1 MTGLPKQPTTFP
13 CPSRGWS
20 GPLAGAP
27 RPRAFRGLGW
37 LGLRLRR
44 KIAPTLAAAV
54 TLLAI
59 CALSGCGYHVAGR
72 SNRLP
77 DNVKTLAVPMFVN
90 QTQTYHIEQT
100 LTRDVVRELGD
111 RTHYK
116 IVLDAGESA
125 DATLKGTVLSAQTAP
140 LTYDPQ
146 TGRIS
151 SSLVTVTMKVTLTE
165 RRGRVLFENQNYTFR
180 EQYQV
185 SANTASFFSEETPA
199 LQRMSRDFARTLI
212 SDILEGF

>member
-1 MTGLPKQPTTFP
+1 VTRIYKALLGFVPV
-13 CPSRGWS
+13 C
-20 GPLAGAP
+20 LAV
-27 RPRAFRGLGW
+27 L
-37 LGLRLRR
+37 
-44 KIAPTLAAAV
+44 
-54 TLLAI
+54 
-59 CALSGCGYHVAGR
+59 CGCGYHVGGH

-77 DNVKTLAVPMFVN
+77 ENVKVLAVPTFVN
-90 QTQTYHIEQT
+90 QTLTYHIEQT
-100 LTRDVVRELGD
+100 LTRDVVRELID
-111 RTHYK
+111 RTHYR
-116 IVLDAGESA
+116 IVLNGGDSA

-151 SSLVTVTMKVTLTE
+151 SSLVTVTMKVTLAD
-165 RRGRVLFENQNYTFR
+165 RSGRVLFENQNYTFR

-199 LQRMSRDFARTLI
+199 LQRMSRDFARTLV